1 MSRDGRELK
10 AMLVRAAQML
20 FATGVM
26 QNSGHGNLSARID
39 DERIVITSTGTIQAL
54 TVDDLAVVSMAGDLL
69 EGELEPASREIVRMH
84 TGVYQ
89 TREDAGAVIHTHSP
103 HATAFALAHEPL
115 PCVYEAMLRHGVA
128 DAIPV
133 AAWAPRGSE
142 ASVRNIVEQLEQH
155 RDVPAVLL
163 ANHGLLAAGSDPL
176 RAAQFVVAMEE
187 SAIMTLHARTL
198 GGAKPFPSGALER
211 EREHMRQFGS
221 VR

>member
-1 MSRDGRELK
+1 MSGDSRELK
-10 AMLVRAAQML
+10 EMLVHAAQTL
-20 FATGVM
+20 FAMGVM

-39 DERIVITSTGTIQAL
+39 AERIVITSTGTIRAL
-54 TVDDLAVVSMAGDLL
+54 TVDGLAVVSMAGDLL
-69 EGELEPASREIVRMH
+69 EGEMEPASREIVRMH

-115 PCVYEAMLRHGVA
+115 PCVYEAMLRQGVA
-128 DAIPV
+128 EAIPV
-133 AAWAPRGSE
+133 AAWAPRCSE
-142 ASVRNIVEQLEQH
+142 ASVRNSVEQLAQH
-155 RDVPAVLL
+155 PQVPAVLL
-163 ANHGLLAAGSDPL
+163 ANHALLVAGRDPL
-176 RAAQFVVAMEE
+176 HAAQFVVAMEE

-198 GGAKPFPSGALER
+198 GGAKPFPPGVLQR